1 MHCNKAMMIYIIV
14 NIIYLLSVT
23 SGLPKLVNIA
33 QTKNNSE
40 DNPSIFLGMSKI
52 LVFHSQKLFQCEFLM
67 MLYALFQ

>member
-1 MHCNKAMMIYIIV
+1 MHCNKAMMIYIIM

-40 DNPSIFLGMSKI
+40 DNPSIFLGMMSK
-52 LVFHSQKLFQCEFLM
+52 S
-67 MLYALFQ
+67 